1 MERLP
6 NLMSQT
12 NVQSTVGVERKKC
25 PTHVQA
31 EGNSSVEVNPADW
44 MSARGR
50 ALINKFSSVKLSG
63 HQMTFDL
70 CRVPEEV
77 AVLNE
82 LVFSRKPLTR
92 SILLSV
98 RCSLVAAAAAS
109 YFLCIVSHCEKVIE
123 GAGAD
128 SDEPESSF
136 TCALPGSQRP
146 RRRAEAASC
155 G

>member
-1 MERLP
+1 
-6 NLMSQT
+6 
-12 NVQSTVGVERKKC
+12 
-25 PTHVQA
+25 
-31 EGNSSVEVNPADW
+31 
-44 MSARGR
+44 
-50 ALINKFSSVKLSG
+50 
-63 HQMTFDL
+63 MTFDL

-77 AVLNE
+77 AVLNK
-82 LVFSRKPLTR
+82 LVFSRKHLTR

-98 RCSLVAAAAAS
+98 RCSLVAAAAAAAS
-109 YFLCIVSHCEKVIE
+109 YFLRIVSHCEKVIE

>member
-1 MERLP
+1 
-6 NLMSQT
+6 
-12 NVQSTVGVERKKC
+12 
-25 PTHVQA
+25 
-31 EGNSSVEVNPADW
+31 
-44 MSARGR
+44 
-50 ALINKFSSVKLSG
+50 
-63 HQMTFDL
+63 MTFDL

-82 LVFSRKPLTR
+82 LVFSRKRLTR

-98 RCSLVAAAAAS
+98 TCSLVAAAAAAS
-109 YFLCIVSHCEKVIE
+109 YFLRIVSHCEKVIE
-123 GAGAD
+123 GAGAAD

-136 TCALPGSQRP
+136 TRALPGSQRP